1 MMGWM
6 IWVIGIGMVVGS
18 WLLED
23 EAAIEINKILNGKGK
38 VKFHDTKNR
47 IYEIEIFNGYSF
59 KDLQDVK
66 GKIENFLKRE
76 VLITNENF
84 KYYIKPV
91 IQKDIPTLVPFQ
103 IFNTQKETGL
113 KVAIAIGSEKMIY
126 LDFVGMPHTLIG
138 GTTGWGKSIFVKNL
152 ILQVLSNFPDCELE
166 LFDFKGGIELSEFK
180 RLKQTKSF
188 IIKPYEAIS
197 VITEIYEQVEERL
210 ELLDESNSRDWMVHN
225 KKSTKIMKP
234 KFVIIEEFMILLGE
248 DNEIKETL
256 IKLLA
261 ISRAVG
267 IYFIFTSQRFDAKII
282 DPRIKANID
291 NRICFHTA
299 DSINSSVI
307 LDQTGAERLNTVG
320 RCLISL
326 GGEIEEG
333 QTPYITEDDV
343 QNAIKSHLKPRREVL
358 EDKTDKNKGS
368 DKKGSQKPKN
378 AKNEGVIIWG

>member
-1 MMGWM
+1 MWWM
-6 IWVIGIGMVVGS
+6 TWVIGGMMAVTC

-38 VKFHDTKNR
+38 VKFHDKKKR
-47 IYEIEIFNGYSF
+47 IYEIEIYSGYSF
-59 KDLQDVK
+59 KDLQDLK

-76 VLITNENF
+76 VMISNENF
-84 KYYIKPV
+84 RYFIKPIV
-91 IQKDIPTLVPFQ
+91 EKNIPTVVPFEV
-103 IFNTQKETGL
+103 INTQKETGL
-113 KVAIAIGSEKMIY
+113 KVAIAIGSEKIIY

-225 KKSTKIMKP
+225 KKSNKMIKP

-248 DNEIKETL
+248 DKEIKETL

-267 IYFIFTSQRFDAKII
+267 IYFIFTSQRFDTKII

-299 DSINSSVI
+299 DGINSSVI
-307 LDQTGAERLNTVG
+307 LDQTGAEKLNTKG

-333 QTPYITEDDV
+333 QTPYVTEDDV
-343 QNAIKSHLKPRREVL
+343 QNAIKSHLKAHTEVL

-368 DKKGSQKPKN
+368 DKKGSQKLKN
-378 AKNEGVIIWG
+378 AKNEGVILWG

>member
-1 MMGWM
+1 MMWWM
-6 IWVIGIGMVVGS
+6 IWVIGIGMAVGS

-23 EAAIEINKILNGKGK
+23 EAAIGINKILNGKGK
-38 VKFHDTKNR
+38 VKFHDRKNR
-47 IYEIEIFNGYSF
+47 IYEIEIDNGYSF
-59 KDLQDVK
+59 KDLIDLK

-84 KYYIKPV
+84 RYFIKPIV
-91 IQKDIPTLVPFQ
+91 EKNIPTVVPFQ
-103 IFNTQKETGL
+103 IINTKETGF
-113 KVAIAIGSEKMIY
+113 KVAVAIGSGKMIY
-126 LDFVGMPHTLIG
+126 LDFMRMPHTLIG
-138 GTTGWGKSIFVKNL
+138 GATGWGKSIFVKNL
-152 ILQVLSNFPDCELE
+152 ILQILSNFPDCEFE
-166 LFDFKGGIELSEFK
+166 LFDFKGGVELKEFK
-180 RLKQTKSF
+180 KLRQAKSF
-188 IIKPYEAIS
+188 TIKPYEAANL
-197 VITEIYEQVEERL
+197 ITEIYNEIEQRL
-210 ELLDESNSRDWMVHN
+210 ELLDESDSRDWMAHN
-225 KKSTKIMKP
+225 KKSTKSMKP

-248 DNEIKETL
+248 DKEIKDTL

-261 ISRAVG
+261 ISRATGV
-267 IYFIFTSQRFDAKII
+267 YFIFTSQRFDAKII

-333 QTPYITEDDV
+333 QTPYVTEDDV

-368 DKKGSQKPKN
+368 DKKGSQEPKN

>member
-1 MMGWM
+1 MMWWM
-6 IWVIGIGMVVGS
+6 TWVIGGMMAVTC

-23 EAAIEINKILNGKGK
+23 ETAAEIDKILNGKGK
-38 VKFHDTKNR
+38 VKFHDKKNR
-47 IYEIEIFNGYSF
+47 IYEIEIYNGYSF

-84 KYYIKPV
+84 SYFIKPIV
-91 IQKDIPTLVPFQ
+91 EKNIPTVVPFEV
-103 IFNTQKETGL
+103 ISTQNATGL
-113 KVAIAIGSEKMIY
+113 KVAVAIGSGKIIY
-126 LDFVGMPHTLIG
+126 LDFMRMPHTLIG
-138 GTTGWGKSIFVKNL
+138 GATGWGKSNFLKNL
-152 ILQVLSNFPDCELE
+152 IVQILSNFPDCELE
-166 LFDFKGGIELSEFK
+166 LFDFKGGVELKEFK
-180 RLKQTKSF
+180 KLKQTKSF
-188 IIKPYEAIS
+188 TIKPYEAANI
-197 VITEIYEQVEERL
+197 INEIYNEIEERL
-210 ELLDESNSRDWMVHN
+210 ELLDESDSRDWMAHN
-225 KKSTKIMKP
+225 KKSNKIMKP

-248 DNEIKETL
+248 DKDIKETL

-267 IYFIFTSQRFDAKII
+267 VYFIFTSQRFDAKII

-299 DSINSSVI
+299 DSINSTVI

-326 GGEIEEG
+326 GGEVEEG
-333 QTPYITEDDV
+333 QTPYVTEDDV

-358 EDKTDKNKGS
+358 EDKTKLSKGK
-368 DKKGSQKPKN
+368 DKKGPQEPKN
-378 AKNEGVIIWG
+378 NEGVIIWG

>member
-1 MMGWM
+1 MMWWM
-6 IWVIGIGMVVGS
+6 TWVIGGFMAVAC

-23 EAAIEINKILNGKGK
+23 ETIIEINKILGDRGK
-38 VKFHDTKNR
+38 VKFHDKRNR
-47 IYEIEIFNGYSF
+47 VYEIEIYSGYSF
-59 KDLQDVK
+59 KDLIDLK

-84 KYYIKPV
+84 RYFIRPIVEKN
-91 IQKDIPTLVPFQ
+91 IPTLVPFQ
-103 IFNTQKETGL
+103 VINTQKETGL
-113 KVAIAIGSEKMIY
+113 KVAVAIGSGKMIY

-152 ILQVLSNFPDCELE
+152 ILQVLSNFPDCEFE
-166 LFDFKGGIELSEFK
+166 LLDFKGGIELSEFK

-225 KKSTKIMKP
+225 KKSNKMIKP

-248 DNEIKETL
+248 DKGIKETL

-267 IYFIFTSQRFDAKII
+267 VYFIFTSQRFDSKII
-282 DPRIKANID
+282 DSRIKANID

-299 DSINSSVI
+299 DGINSSVI
-307 LDQTGAERLNTVG
+307 LDQTGAEKLNTKG

-333 QTPYITEDDV
+333 QTPYVTEDDV

-358 EDKTDKNKGS
+358 EDKTDKNKG
-368 DKKGSQKPKN
+368 KEKEGSQEPKN
-378 AKNEGVIIWG
+378 NEGVILWG

>member
-1 MMGWM
+1 MMWWM
-6 IWVIGIGMVVGS
+6 TWVIGGMMAVTY

-23 EAAIEINKILNGKGK
+23 EAAVEINKILNGKGK
-38 VKFHDTKNR
+38 VKRHDKKNR

-59 KDLQDVK
+59 KDLQDTK
-66 GKIENFLKRE
+66 GKIENLLKRE
-76 VLITNENF
+76 VMITNENF

-91 IQKDIPTLVPFQ
+91 IQKNIPTVVPFQ
-103 IFNTQKETGL
+103 IINTKETGF
-113 KVAIAIGSEKMIY
+113 KVAVAIGSGKMIY

-152 ILQVLSNFPDCELE
+152 ILQILSNFPDCELE
-166 LFDFKGGIELSEFK
+166 LFDFKGGVELSEFK

-188 IIKPYEAIS
+188 TIKPYEAIS

-225 KKSTKIMKP
+225 KKSNKMIKP

-248 DNEIKETL
+248 DKEIKETL

-333 QTPYITEDDV
+333 QTPFVTEDDV
-343 QNAIKSHLKPRREVL
+343 QNAIKSHLKPHREV
-358 EDKTDKNKGS
+358 EDTNSNKSKGI
-368 DKKGSQKPKN
+368 KKGGSQEPKN
-378 AKNEGVIIWG
+378 TKNEGVILWG